1 MQTRAIPKIDW
12 PVIEQ
17 LCLYPN
23 PYIGPM
29 KTIVMHTDNEE
40 IVEAFKKLAQAFKVD
55 FLEKETPSSGSNPS
69 PSNDAYYED
78 PKNLAEVD
86 AGINDMQEGRVV
98 KMTREER
105 RKLLSHDL

>member
-1 MQTRAIPKIDW
+1 
-12 PVIEQ
+12 
-17 LCLYPN
+17 
-23 PYIGPM
+23 M

-69 PSNDAYYED
+69 PSNDAYYKD